1 MVKKTLGHWPFEESL
16 GDQEKGLTS
25 LLVGNSST
33 KNFMMALLGGLDYF
47 LRGIKTCKF
56 PMMIRKGFLEDFLGD
71 LGPYFV
77 FPCPYVFLMKAL
89 LVI

>member
-1 MVKKTLGHWPFEESL
+1 
-16 GDQEKGLTS
+16 
-25 LLVGNSST
+25 
-33 KNFMMALLGGLDYF
+33 MMALLGGLDYF